1 MAKFRLCHQAV
12 TVCWQLGHNVA
23 SSLLSDS
30 LSSEDSDEVSLAAE
44 ERGKADDVCIGRL
57 RGVDMQ
63 GWDAT
68 V

>member
-1 MAKFRLCHQAV
+1 
-12 TVCWQLGHNVA
+12 VA
-23 SSLLSDS
+23 SSSLSDS
-30 LSSEDSDEVSLAAE
+30 PSSEDSDEVSLAAE
-44 ERGKADDVCIGRL
+44 ERGKADDVCVSGF

>member
-1 MAKFRLCHQAV
+1 MVR
-12 TVCWQLGHNVA
+12 WRLGHNVA

-30 LSSEDSDEVSLAAE
+30 PSSEDSDEVSLAAE
-44 ERGKADDVCIGRL
+44 ERGKADDVRVSGF

>member
-1 MAKFRLCHQAV
+1 MVH
-12 TVCWQLGHNVA
+12 WQLGCNVA

-30 LSSEDSDEVSLAAE
+30 PSSKNSDEVLLAAE
-44 ERGKADDVCIGRL
+44 ERGKADDVHVGGFQ
-57 RGVDMQ
+57 GVDMQ